1 MTTRRVIKGVLGNF
15 LGTYVS
21 RYSDYDG
28 YLLFGFLVRDLG
40 ELRINLLESHV
51 DDPHTP
57 VGVAVLSAAAKFEDQ
72 YRKAGLQRSQI
83 RDAWLTIRRLPGVD
97 WGSVNDHS
105 CAGFQVSFLAR
116 VVMDHNKCYERERIV
131 FVAPHDPK
139 VEMRSGRGA
148 EFEGSAGDHL

>member
-105 CAGFQVSFLAR
+105 CAGFRVSFLIRA
-116 VVMDHNKCYERERIV
+116 VMDDNKCYERERV
-131 FVAPHDPK
+131 AFVAPHDAR
-139 VEMRSGRGA
+139 VELRSARGA
-148 EFEGSAGDHL
+148 ELEDSAGDHP